1 MKKLAAV
8 GALVLVGLMGCSD
21 TVTRRTTTY
30 QETASNLPSTTVVT
44 PVTPGT
50 TVITPGTVV
59 NDDGT
64 TTTTTKTTKRVERYE
79 TN

>member
-1 MKKLAAV
+1 MKKLAV
-8 GALVLVGLMGCSD
+8 VSALVLFGLTGCSD

-30 QETASNLPSTTVVT
+30 QETASNVPTTTV
-44 PVTPGT
+44 VTPGT
-50 TVITPGTVV
+50 TVVTPGTVL

-64 TTTTTKTTKRVERYE
+64 TTTTRTTKRVERYE